1 MMREYDL
8 AGGNTNPETMPI
20 ADIASVAAQAITQ
33 LGDALAKYPGDLG
46 HAGLRQ
52 LMAQRESTR
61 EGVTVD
67 AEQISLTNG
76 TMQAG
81 TLMAEALIDKPGDV
95 IIVEELCYMGTLY
108 AYKQVGARLV
118 GVPLDEHGM
127 DLECLE
133 QTLKRL
139 HDNGTPPAFIYT
151 TSTYQNPTGA
161 VMPRARRLELIEV
174 ARRFDTII
182 VEDNCYADV
191 HFEGDKQPALYA
203 LDDSPNQIYI
213 GSVSK
218 ILGPGVR
225 LGYFLARP
233 PMLERILERRA
244 DGGNSLLAAA
254 VIAEYF
260 KENMWAHIDRANDAL
275 RVKRDALLEVLR
287 QHLGDICTW
296 SHPVGG
302 LFLWLRFPDDVET
315 GELARLADA
324 EGVRYVPGSRFHFS
338 GDDVPYLRLAFGNAP
353 EADIRDGVP
362 LLAQC
367 IRAARTGTTST
378 TEPAAAH
385 MSAPLAPVQA
395 G

>member
-1 MMREYDL
+1 MREYDL

-20 ADIASVAAQAITQ
+20 ADIASVAAKAITQ
-33 LGDALAKYPGDLG
+33 LGDSLAKYPGDLG

-61 EGVTVD
+61 EGVEVD

-76 TMQAG
+76 SMQAV
-81 TLMAEALIDKPGDV
+81 TLMAEALMDKPGDV

-108 AYKQVGARLV
+108 AYKQVGARLL

-139 HDNGTPPAFIYT
+139 HDSATPPAFIYT

-260 KENMWAHIDRANDAL
+260 KDNMWAHIDRANEAL

-287 QHLGDICTW
+287 EHLGDICTW

-302 LFLWLRFPDDVET
+302 LFLWLRFPDDVDT
-315 GELARLADA
+315 DKLARLADA
-324 EGVRYVPGSRFHFS
+324 DGVHYVPGSRFHFN

-353 EADIRDGVP
+353 EADIRDGVA

-367 IRAARTGTTST
+367 IKASRADAAST

-385 MSAPLAPVQA
+385 VNAPMASAQA
-395 G
+395 S

>member
-1 MMREYDL
+1 MREYDL
-8 AGGNTNPETMPI
+8 AGGNTNPETFPTTDIARVAAKAI
-20 ADIASVAAQAITQ
+20 AD
-33 LGDALAKYPGDLG
+33 LGGDLARYPGDLG

-52 LMAQRESTR
+52 LMAHRESIR
-61 EGVTVD
+61 EGIAVD
-67 AEQISLTNG
+67 PDHISLTNG
-76 TMQAG
+76 SMQAV
-81 TLMAEALIDKPGDV
+81 TLMAEALMNKPGDV

-108 AYKQVGARLV
+108 AYKEVGAKLV
-118 GVPLDEHGM
+118 GIPLDEHGM
-127 DLECLE
+127 RLDRLEESLE
-133 QTLKRL
+133 QL
-139 HDNGTPPAFIYT
+139 HRAGTPPAFIYT

-161 VMPRARRLELIEV
+161 VMPRAQRLELIEV

-203 LDDSPNQIYI
+203 LDDSPNQVYI
-213 GSVSK
+213 CSVSK

-260 KENMWAHIDRANDAL
+260 RDELWSHIDRANDAL
-275 RVKRDALLEVLR
+275 RVKRDALIETLSE
-287 QHLGDICTW
+287 HLGDICTW

-302 LFLWLRFPDDVET
+302 LFLWLRFPDDVDT
-315 GELARLADA
+315 GELARLAAA
-324 EGVRYVPGSRFHFS
+324 EGVRYVPGSQFHFD
-338 GDDVPYLRLAFGNAP
+338 GADVSCLRLAFGHAP
-353 EADIRDGVP
+353 EADIREGIP

-367 IRAARTGTTST
+367 IRAAHRDVGSSV
-378 TEPAAAH
+378 EPAAH
-385 MSAPLAPVQA
+385 DVSEPLAPA
-395 G
+395 RAS